1 MSIDDKLREIVSPT
15 AYGFVKYDVCPECMF
30 DFKNAIPLIKQAFA
44 DEGYVQFKYEPGA
57 KVFTEEEGLQLLLDK
72 GFMTGQEWY
81 DRFEKLA
88 NSYPPY
94 EPIKSP
100 RLLALELARKAAGLE

>member
-1 MSIDDKLREIVSPT
+1 MSIDDRLREILT
-15 AYGFVKYDVCPECMF
+15 ANHDEMD
-30 DFKNAIPLIKQAFA
+30 DFADEIVEIKQLFA

-81 DRFEKLA
+81 DRFEK
-88 NSYPPY
+88 
-94 EPIKSP
+94 
-100 RLLALELARKAAGLE
+100 ELDKMSDTKNLWVGTGIDKAAKKAARLE

>member
-1 MSIDDKLREIVSPT
+1 MSIDDKLREIVGAIIYDGHKNGVTTPT
-15 AYGFVKYDVCPECMF
+15 EPWVV
-30 DFKNAIPLIKQAFA
+30 NIKQAFA

-81 DRFEKLA
+81 DRFEK
-88 NSYPPY
+88 
-94 EPIKSP
+94 
-100 RLLALELARKAAGLE
+100 ELDKMSDTKNLWVGTGIDKAAKKAARLE